1 VVNPAHVVKHAIQ
14 LRKEESHE
22 VPEPKPDLAE
32 ESVDIVQFDY
42 DKLLKHWND
51 YASKLKEQKKLQL
64 YSTLTKRQ
72 PILKDGNVLLLV
84 IDNKVQ
90 EEDLNNEKYDLLLY
104 LKEKMN
110 SGPLQ
115 LITEIEKNDE
125 ETGIRPYTTK
135 EKFEKMAEENPILNE
150 IKKIFDL
157 NVDF

>member
-115 LITEIEKNDE
+115 LITEIEKNEE

>member
-1 VVNPAHVVKHAIQ
+1 M
-14 LRKEESHE
+14 
-22 VPEPKPDLAE
+22 PEPKPDLEE
-32 ESVDIVQFDY
+32 ESVNIVQFDY

-115 LITEIEKNDE
+115 LITEIEKNEE
-125 ETGIRPYTTK
+125 ETGMRPYTTK

-150 IKKIFDL
+150 IKRIFDL

>member
-14 LRKEESHE
+14 LKKEESHK
-22 VPEPKPDLAE
+22 VPEPKPDLEE
-32 ESVDIVQFDY
+32 ESVNIVQFDY

-115 LITEIEKNDE
+115 LITEIEKNEE
-125 ETGIRPYTTK
+125 ETGMRPYTTK

-150 IKKIFDL
+150 IKRIFDL